1 MAARGPMDHKVR
13 STSGLGEIDGGRGEA
28 MASAS
33 LERSDRGE
41 LARIQKWRLEELL
54 RAGYA
59 LPDALEIAVHTE
71 VDLHRATSLV
81 ERGCPSSTAVR
92 IVI

>member
-1 MAARGPMDHKVR
+1 MA
-13 STSGLGEIDGGRGEA
+13 T
-28 MASAS
+28 AS

-41 LARIQKWRLEELL
+41 LGRIHRWRLDELL

-71 VDLHRATSLV
+71 VDLHRATNLV
-81 ERGCPSSTAVR
+81 EQGCPSSTAVR

>member
-1 MAARGPMDHKVR
+1 MDDKVT

>member
-1 MAARGPMDHKVR
+1 MA
-13 STSGLGEIDGGRGEA
+13 T
-28 MASAS
+28 AS
-33 LERSDRGE
+33 LEQSDRGE
-41 LARIQKWRLEELL
+41 LGRIHRWRLDELL

-81 ERGCPSSTAVR
+81 EQGCPSSTAVR

>member
-1 MAARGPMDHKVR
+1 MAV
-13 STSGLGEIDGGRGEA
+13 
-28 MASAS
+28 AS
-33 LERSDRGE
+33 LDPGERGE
-41 LARIQKWRLEELL
+41 LDRIHRWRVEELL

-59 LPDALEIAVHTE
+59 VPDALEIAVHTE
-71 VDLHRATSLV
+71 VDLHWAASLV

>member
-1 MAARGPMDHKVR
+1 
-13 STSGLGEIDGGRGEA
+13 

-33 LERSDRGE
+33 LERSEPGE
-41 LARIQKWRLEELL
+41 LGRIHRWRLDELL

-59 LPDALEIAVHTE
+59 LPEALEIAVHTE
-71 VDLHRATSLV
+71 VDLHEAASLV

>member
-1 MAARGPMDHKVR
+1 MAA
-13 STSGLGEIDGGRGEA
+13 
-28 MASAS
+28 AS
-33 LERSDRGE
+33 LDRVERGE
-41 LARIQKWRLEELL
+41 LDRVRLWRADELV

-71 VDLHRATSLV
+71 VDLHWAASLV

-92 IVI
+92 IAI

>member
-1 MAARGPMDHKVR
+1 
-13 STSGLGEIDGGRGEA
+13 

-33 LERSDRGE
+33 LERSEPCELDRI
-41 LARIQKWRLEELL
+41 RRWRLDELL
-54 RAGYA
+54 RAGYT

-81 ERGCPSSTAVR
+81 ELGCPSSTAVR

>member
-1 MAARGPMDHKVR
+1 MAV
-13 STSGLGEIDGGRGEA
+13 
-28 MASAS
+28 AS
-33 LERSDRGE
+33 LDPGERGE
-41 LARIQKWRLEELL
+41 LDRIRRWRLDELL

>member
-1 MAARGPMDHKVR
+1 MGRG
-13 STSGLGEIDGGRGEA
+13 GGGRGEGR
-28 MASAS
+28 ASAS

-41 LARIQKWRLEELL
+41 LGRIHRWRLDELL

-81 ERGCPSSTAVR
+81 EQGCPSSTAVR

>member
-1 MAARGPMDHKVR
+1 MTRRQAPQ
-13 STSGLGEIDGGRGEA
+13 GLGEIDGGRGEA
-28 MASAS
+28 MATAS

-41 LARIQKWRLEELL
+41 LGRIHRWRLDELL

-81 ERGCPSSTAVR
+81 EQGCPSSTAVR

>member
-1 MAARGPMDHKVR
+1 
-13 STSGLGEIDGGRGEA
+13 

-33 LERSDRGE
+33 LAQGERAELDRIH
-41 LARIQKWRLEELL
+41 RWRLDELV

-71 VDLHRATSLV
+71 IDLHWATSLV

-92 IVI
+92 IAI